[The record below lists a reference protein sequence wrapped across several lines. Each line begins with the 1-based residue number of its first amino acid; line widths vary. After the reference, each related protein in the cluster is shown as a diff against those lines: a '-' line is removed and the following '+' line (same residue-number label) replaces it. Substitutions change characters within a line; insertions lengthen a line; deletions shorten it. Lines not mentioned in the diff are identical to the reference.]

1 MNLDSQSTPSS
12 TVSSLENSRF
22 LSALKCQNQSGRPPV
37 WVMRQAGRYL
47 PEYQKLRQAH
57 TLEQLFRDPEKIA
70 EVTLQP
76 LKRFPLDA
84 AILFADILHILLPL
98 GCDVTFPQKGGPQ
111 VVAPERLQEKDV
123 ATTLDFVKSGI
134 QLLKEELSVPLI
146 GFCGGP
152 FTVAHYLLGKK
163 PEKMLH
169 QDPEG
174 FHQLLDMITDASQAY
189 LQMQIEAGVDAI
201 QIFDSWAGTLPRAEL
216 KQFILPTLKK
226 LTKGLDVPTL
236 IFSRGSAFYV
246 QEFLSVGADG
256 ISFDAGRPLAEIRK
270 EVPKNIAVQGNL
282 PPEFLYSSPEIIRR
296 KTTEHLA
303 SMQGDPGFIMNL
315 GHGML
320 PDIPV
325 EHLQAMIETVVTSS
339 LSGA

>member
-1 MNLDSQSTPSS
+1 MNLDSQSMPSS

-22 LSALKCQNQSGRPPV
+22 LNALKCRNHEGRPPI
-37 WVMRQAGRYL
+37 WIMRQAGRYL
-47 PEYQKLRQAH
+47 PEYQKLRQTH
-57 TLEQLFRDPEKIA
+57 TLEQLFRRPEKIA

-98 GCDVTFPQKGGPQ
+98 GCDVTFPQTGGPQ
-111 VVAPERLQEKDV
+111 VSAPERLQEKDV
-123 ATTLDFVKSGI
+123 ANTLDFVKSGI

-152 FTVAHYLLGKK
+152 FTVAHYLLEKK

-169 QDPEG
+169 QDPKG
-174 FHQLLDMITDASQAY
+174 FRQILEMITDASLAY
-189 LQMQIEAGVDAI
+189 LKMQIDAGVHAI

-216 KQFILPTLKK
+216 EEFVLPTLKK
-226 LTKGLDVPTL
+226 LTGALNVPTL

-270 EVPKNIAVQGNL
+270 EVPKQIAVQGNL
-282 PPEFLYSSPEIIRR
+282 PPEFLYSPPDVIRK
-296 KTTEHLA
+296 KTREHLA

-325 EHLQAMIETVVTSS
+325 ENVQTFIETVTSS
-339 LSGA
+339 PSVA